1 MQVQLC
7 ICIQIDERIISMP
20 EYQSSL
26 VIKATPANIEDFI
39 SQVDNL
45 PKYLP
50 TTRKASSSAGEN
62 DNVRVQGQAHGHSY
76 VAEGHFHFDE
86 AKHRMEWSSDD
97 VEKYSGWLQVS
108 PLDGG
113 SSSNVVVHL
122 KFDTP
127 ANLKKELSA
136 NTGSQDKEVQE
147 GLDAALTSIKNLC
160 EGHGSKVEPK
170 SAK

>member
-1 MQVQLC
+1 M
-7 ICIQIDERIISMP
+7 S

-26 VIKATPANIEDFI
+26 VIKADTDSIEGFI

-50 TTRKASSSAGEN
+50 TTRKASSSKGDN

-76 VAEGHFHFDE
+76 EAEGHFNFDQ
-86 AKHRMEWSSDD
+86 AKHRMEWSSDHA
-97 VEKYSGWLQVS
+97 EKYSGWLQVT

-113 SSSNVVVHL
+113 SSSKVVVHL
-122 KFDTP
+122 TFDPPT
-127 ANLKKELSA
+127 NLKKELA
-136 NTGSQDKEVQE
+136 ENTGSKDQTIQE
-147 GLDAALTSIKNLC
+147 GLDAALASIKNHC

>member
-1 MQVQLC
+1 VPTYPDRRKDRF
-7 ICIQIDERIISMP
+7 IMP

-26 VIKATPANIEDFI
+26 VIKAEPGNIEDFI

-50 TTRKASSSAGEN
+50 TTRKASSDKGDN

-76 VAEGHFHFDE
+76 DADGHFSFDK
-86 AKHRMEWSSDD
+86 ARHRMEWSSDQA
-97 VEKYSGWLQVS
+97 EKYSGWLQVT

-113 SSSNVVVHL
+113 SSSKVVVHL
-122 KFDTP
+122 TFDPP
-127 ANLKKELSA
+127 AALKKELA
-136 NTGSQDKEVQE
+136 ENTGSKDKTIQD
-147 GLDAALTSIKNLC
+147 GLDAALVSIKNLC
-160 EGHGSKVEPK
+160 EGHGSKIEPK